1 MDITFRRFWKLY
13 AIIIFSFIVEATSS
27 NNNETSPERRQSR
40 VTGRIVK
47 LYSGTRPEPIL
58 CAGEGFQADP
68 RDCAVFYRCMKSG
81 SGKYTVFRFQCG
93 PGTVYDPDTEVCNH
107 PRSTKRSECGGLPS
121 PPLPVASVDGLNNN
135 DIEEVNIQNEIPS
148 PISNTP
154 IGVESTTGAKATFTT
169 LNPWSVSSLAIH
181 AQTPT
186 KRQTSEVSTISTSLL
201 PGSTVG
207 YTSVDNTVNQFNLA
221 QNTVTKNQQHNMV
234 SKTTSLPTMSAAIP
248 QSNSRENVCSS
259 DGFMGDSENCRKFYR
274 CVANQ
279 RGTYT
284 RFEFSCSETTVWDD
298 DTQSCNHAWA
308 VKRSRCGRSN
318 QDNLFTTNA
327 EIPQRDSST
336 DKTIQQQLQ
345 ISYGTKVNQTQT
357 QISNG
362 SSVIQNQT
370 QINYGDRLG
379 QNKKTK
385 AKQNQTQISHGSAV
399 SQAQTQIDFSDKG
412 FQTQLQIDH
421 SKQASQTQTQIHE
434 STTSSSSLSTSSST
448 NHVNNQKDN
457 RCERSGFMG
466 DSNDC
471 KKFYRCVDNGR
482 GGYAKFDFSCGEGTV
497 WDQSIEACNHV
508 WAVKDCGGKGSAQTV
523 GTTEAAISTSHS
535 TQNYFP
541 TTSNEPHHTTSEH
554 VDTEDN
560 EDSGYGQQNQNPTT
574 SSSTTL
580 SSTTLSS
587 TTASSTTEKSSS
599 NGNGNCQSSGF
610 MGDANDCKIF
620 YRCVEN
626 GKGSFTK
633 YEFKCGEGTVWDS
646 DIEACNHAWAVK
658 RCGGNASTDINN
670 IETTTEQQN
679 TPSTAHTQSTIVTQS
694 STESGAT
701 QNDDY
706 DTGYGSANNEVT
718 SSTTSTSKKPQNG
731 GQNVNNI
738 CTSSGFMGDENDC
751 KKFYRCVDN
760 GNGGYT
766 RYEFTCGEGTVWDSK
781 IDACNHAWAVEKCGG
796 STINQEATTQ
806 AKPITNHEVTD
817 SSSTEGN
824 INAGSSTLLPIT
836 TSSTSIITE
845 SVSTSSNECTKS
857 GFMGDQKDC
866 KKFYRC
872 VDNGQGSF
880 TKYEFSCGEGTVWD
894 QKIEACNHAWAVEKC
909 GGSVG
914 ASTGHYETT
923 TQFHPTMSDEIDNG
937 YPSNI
942 DTGTQITTQ
951 STSTH
956 STSESTKPSGGN
968 NCINSGFIGDQNDCK
983 KFYRCVDDG
992 NGKYTRY
999 EFTCGEGT
1007 LWDQSIEACNHAW
1020 AVKDCGK
1027 LGNQTAHPSSESP
1040 TQGTLTTETEDLGYP
1055 QSTEKTSTL
1064 TTNGYPESESGEACS
1079 QEGFMGDKKNC
1090 KKFYRC
1096 VDNGRGGFTKY
1107 EFTCGEGTYW
1117 NQEILSC
1124 DHATSDKTCG
1134 EKESSSTTQT
1144 SRPIHDEIYTEETSM
1159 SSSTTEGFV
1168 NEQTQRPAVSSG
1180 TCTSEGFYGDQN
1192 DCKKFYR
1199 CVDNGKGG
1207 YTKYDFACG
1216 DGTIWD
1222 QEMQTCNHESSNK
1235 KCSLSSPPNAQTT
1248 EHQPSA
1254 GNDISMTTES
1264 QIQHSTEKTNTS
1276 STSTSSSNQCSSEG
1290 FFADPNDCKK
1300 FIRCVSNEKG
1310 GYTKYEFTCGE
1321 GTIWVQ
1327 DILACDH
1334 DTGDAICSTQTTS
1347 KPSGTEGQHQTT
1359 QINEVST
1366 STSEPQ
1372 TIDKQEDEYDNGN
1385 SNKPSQ
1391 PGSGD
1396 CSSEGFYANK
1406 NDCRQFYRCVDNGQ
1420 GGFTKYDFTCGEGT
1434 AWDSEIQTCNH
1445 IDQVKTCHGASETQ
1459 PVMHDEDNSPSTES
1473 SSTTASDTTSSG
1485 STTTS
1490 ATSSGSTTTSATSSG
1505 STTTSATFSGSTTT
1519 TATSSSTTA
1528 SGTNNQGTS
1537 GNKDTC
1543 ESEGFF
1549 GNTQDCKKFYRCVDN
1564 GNGGYTKYDFDC
1576 GEGTIWDQ
1584 DVTTCN
1590 HPRDVVNPSCNQKQ
1604 DGSTTSTTAA
1614 SSSSTSESSSSNES
1628 SSPPGSSTTTLSSS
1642 QTTTES
1648 SQGSTNCSQEETSKK
1663 PSNQNITCDKAGYF
1677 ANPNDCKK
1685 FYRCVDW
1692 DGDGKRFS
1700 VYHFDCGEGTIW
1712 DPAVETCNH
1721 EDSVYP
1727 PRDCS
1732 GSQSQSGNP
1741 PATEGTTTAKQET
1754 TSTQES
1760 TSTQTTSTTESSTE
1774 QTTQSTTSQPT
1785 TSSEKTT
1792 TTQQTTISEKPTT
1805 QQSTTS
1811 QPTTTQKSTTSE
1823 QTTQQSTT
1831 SEQTT
1836 QQSTTS
1842 EQTTQQST
1850 TSEQTTKQ
1858 PTSEQTTTQLS
1869 TTAEQTTTQQSTSS
1883 EQTTTQQSTTSEQ
1896 TTTEQSTPS
1905 EQTTTQ
1911 QSSTSKQTTQN
1922 PTTSEQT
1929 TETTTTTEQST
1940 TSEPTTT
1947 EQSTTSESTTEQ
1959 STSTSESSTSEQS
1972 TTEQSTATE
1981 QSTTEETTTSEG
1993 ITTELSATEQSTTE
2007 QTNESSTTE
2016 SGTDESTS
2024 ENKCPETDEN
2034 QSLFVCPTSF
2044 KRHPKYCNLFYQ
2056 CDEDDDTH
2064 DVKIAVFTCP
2074 NNTIYDESQTRCV
2087 EESKADKK
2095 CDGKIAQKRRFRR
2108 FDKHYKEPL
2117 VVTKDSHACPSAGYF
2132 SFEKDSECSPAF
2144 LKCKTD
2150 KTNKLRGLVH
2160 QCPTGY
2166 LYWSIS
2172 KRCEPMNKVKDCRR
2186 SQNNWTGRWEIP
2198 VERRNVAP
2206 S

>member
-1 MDITFRRFWKLY
+1 MDVTFRRFCKLCT
-13 AIIIFSFIVEATSS
+13 IILLTFIVEATSS
-27 NNNETSPERRQSR
+27 NNNDTSPERRQSR

-68 RDCAVFYRCMKSG
+68 HDCAVFYRCMKSG

-93 PGTVYDPDTEVCNH
+93 PGTVYDPETEVCNH
-107 PRSTKRSECGGLPS
+107 PRSTKRSECGGLS
-121 PPLPVASVDGLNNN
+121 PPAPPIATVDRINNN
-135 DIEEVNIQNEIPS
+135 EIEGVNIQNEIPS
-148 PISNTP
+148 PISNIP
-154 IGVESTTGAKATFTT
+154 IGVESTTTAKATFTT
-169 LNPWSVSSLAIH
+169 LNPWSVSSSTILAH
-181 AQTPT
+181 TPT
-186 KRQTSEVSTISTSLL
+186 KRQTSEVSTASTSLL
-201 PGSTVG
+201 GSTVG
-207 YTSVDNTVNQFNLA
+207 NTNLDYTVNPFNLP
-221 QNTVTKNQQHNMV
+221 QNTVSKNQQYNMV
-234 SKTTSLPTMSAAIP
+234 SKTTSLPTSPAIP
-248 QSNSRENVCSS
+248 QSNSRDNICSS

-318 QDNLFTTNA
+318 QDNPFTTNT
-327 EIPQRDSST
+327 ETSQKDSST

-345 ISYGTKVNQTQT
+345 ISYGSKVSQTQT

-370 QINYGDRLG
+370 QINYGDRLN
-379 QNKKTK
+379 QNKNMK

-399 SQAQTQIDFSDKG
+399 SQTQTQIDFSDKG
-412 FQTQLQIDH
+412 VQTQLQIDH
-421 SKQASQTQTQIHE
+421 SQQASQTQTQIHE
-434 STTSSSSLSTSSST
+434 SPTSRPSISTTSST
-448 NHVNNQKDN
+448 NHANNQEGNK
-457 RCERSGFMG
+457 CETSGFMG

-471 KKFYRCVDNGR
+471 KKFYRCIDNGR
-482 GGYAKFDFSCGEGTV
+482 GGYTKFEFSCGEGTV
-497 WDQSIEACNHV
+497 WDQSIEACNHA
-508 WAVKDCGGKGSAQTV
+508 WAVKDCGGKGSAETS
-523 GTTEAAISTSHS
+523 GTTEAASSSSTSQS

-541 TTSNEPHHTTSEH
+541 TTSNENHHTTSEL

-560 EDSGYGQQNQNPTT
+560 EDSGYGQQNQNPTS

-580 SSTTLSS
+580 SSTTS
-587 TTASSTTEKSSS
+587 TPTSAGSTTEKSPSD
-599 NGNGNCQSSGF
+599 GNGHCQSSGF

-633 YEFKCGEGTVWDS
+633 YEFKCGEGTVWDP

-658 RCGGNASTDINN
+658 NCGGSASPDINN
-670 IETTTEQQN
+670 VETTTERQ
-679 TPSTAHTQSTIVTQS
+679 TTLSTAHMQSTIVTQS
-694 STESGAT
+694 TTELAAT

-706 DTGYGSANNEVT
+706 DTGYGSANNDVT
-718 SSTTSTSKKPQNG
+718 SSTTSTTKKPQSES
-731 GQNVNNI
+731 QSVNTV
-738 CTSSGFMGDENDC
+738 CTASGFMGDKNDC

-781 IDACNHAWAVEKCGG
+781 IEACNHAWAVEKCGG
-796 STINQEATTQ
+796 STVDHQEATTQ
-806 AKPITNHEVTD
+806 AKPITTHETTD
-817 SSSTEGN
+817 SSTAQGD
-824 INAGSSTLLPIT
+824 INTSSSTLLPST
-836 TSSTSIITE
+836 TSSTSIVTE

-894 QKIEACNHAWAVEKC
+894 QEIEACNHAWAVKKC
-909 GGSVG
+909 GDSSD
-914 ASTGHYETT
+914 ASTGHHETT
-923 TQFHPTMSDEIDNG
+923 TQSHPTMSDEIDNG

-942 DTGTQITTQ
+942 DTGAEITTQ
-951 STSTH
+951 STTTH
-956 STSESTKPSGGN
+956 SSSESPKEPSETN

-1020 AVKDCGK
+1020 AVKDCSK
-1027 LGNQTAHPSSESP
+1027 MGNHTAHPSSESP
-1040 TQGTLTTETEDLGYP
+1040 TQGTLTTEKEDQGYP
-1055 QSTEKTSTL
+1055 QNTEKTSTS
-1064 TTNGYPESESGEACS
+1064 TVSNYPDSEPGEACS
-1079 QEGFMGDKKNC
+1079 KEGFIGDKKNC

-1124 DHATSDKTCG
+1124 DHATSDKLCG
-1134 EKESSSTTQT
+1134 EKESSSSTQT
-1144 SRPIHDEIYTEETSM
+1144 SRPEHDEIYTEATSM
-1159 SSSTTEGFV
+1159 SSSSTEGFV
-1168 NEQTQRPAVSSG
+1168 NEQTQRPAASSG

-1216 DGTIWD
+1216 DGTVWD
-1222 QEMQTCNHESSNK
+1222 QEIQACNHESSNK
-1235 KCSLSSPPNAQTT
+1235 KCSPSSQPTAQTT
-1248 EHQPSA
+1248 ENQSNA

-1264 QIQHSTEKTNTS
+1264 QIQHSTEKMNTS
-1276 STSTSSSNQCSSEG
+1276 STSTSNSNQCSSEG
-1290 FFADPNDCKK
+1290 FFADSNDCKK

-1347 KPSGTEGQHQTT
+1347 KPSIKPSEETHQTT
-1359 QINEVST
+1359 SESSVKPSEGTHQTTEKNEIGT
-1366 STSEPQ
+1366 STSETQ

-1396 CSSEGFYANK
+1396 CSSEGFYGNK

-1420 GGFTKYDFTCGEGT
+1420 GGFTKYDFTCGDGT

-1459 PVMHDEDNSPSTES
+1459 PVMHDEDNGPSTES
-1473 SSTTASDTTSSG
+1473 SSTTASD
-1485 STTTS
+1485 
-1490 ATSSGSTTTSATSSG
+1490 
-1505 STTTSATFSGSTTT
+1505 
-1519 TATSSSTTA
+1519 ATSSSTTTSSATSSSTAA
-1528 SGTNNQGTS
+1528 SGSNNQDTTT

-1543 ESEGFF
+1543 DSEGYY
-1549 GNTQDCKKFYRCVDN
+1549 GNTEDCKKFYRCVDN
-1564 GNGGYTKYDFDC
+1564 GKGGYTKYDFTC

-1590 HPRDVVNPSCNQKQ
+1590 HPQDVVNPSCSKNQ

-1614 SSSSTSESSSSNES
+1614 SSSNGESSSSSES
-1628 SSPPGSSTTTLSSS
+1628 SLPPGSSSTTSSSSSSS
-1642 QTTTES
+1642 QSTTES
-1648 SQGSTNCSQEETSKK
+1648 SQGSSNCSQEETSKK

-1732 GSQSQSGNP
+1732 GSQSQNENA

-1754 TSTQES
+1754 TSIQES

-1785 TSSEKTT
+1785 TTQQSTSSEKT
-1792 TTQQTTISEKPTT
+1792 TT

-1811 QPTTTQKSTTSE
+1811 EQTTTQKSTTSE
-1823 QTTQQSTT
+1823 QTTQQSSTSEQTT
-1831 SEQTT
+1831 QQSTTPEQTT

-1842 EQTTQQST
+1842 EQTSPP
-1850 TSEQTTKQ
+1850 
-1858 PTSEQTTTQLS
+1858 PTSEQTTTQKS
-1869 TTAEQTTTQQSTSS
+1869 TTSEQTTTQQSTTS

-1896 TTTEQSTPS
+1896 TTTEQSTTS

-1911 QSSTSKQTTQN
+1911 QSTTSKQTTQK
-1922 PTTSEQT
+1922 PTSEQT
-1929 TETTTTTEQST
+1929 TEASTTTEQST
-1940 TSEPTTT
+1940 TSEQTTT

-1959 STSTSESSTSEQS
+1959 STSSSESSTSEQS
-1972 TTEQSTATE
+1972 TTQESTTTE
-1981 QSTTEETTTSEG
+1981 QSTTEESTTGEGTTTEQS
-1993 ITTELSATEQSTTE
+1993 TTEQSTTE

-2016 SGTDESTS
+2016 SATDESTS
-2024 ENKCPETDEN
+2024 EKKCPETDEN

-2095 CDGKIAQKRRFRR
+2095 CDGKIAQKRRFKRLDR
-2108 FDKHYKEPL
+2108 HYKEPL
-2117 VVTKDSHACPSAGYF
+2117 VVTKESHACPSAGYF

-2160 QCPTGY
+2160 QCPEGY

-2172 KRCEPMNKVKDCRR
+2172 KRCEPVNKVRDCRR